1 MEFKSNGMENIQIM
15 ICDHILLVI
24 LLPELEQKAP
34 KAIENITN
42 VQRNV
47 TNRSNKNNLVK
58 FSLEP

>member
-1 MEFKSNGMENIQIM
+1 MEDIQIM